1 MYQYI
6 SDLESRCPEHATE
19 GSISRLE
26 EIWDRRIEVITKL
39 LEQHLASLDPGAR
52 QPRLAMIAERQ
63 ANSKTHE
70 RTEGADTAG
79 QAMLGDSCIAQKVQE
94 EPKTSI
100 SFGVKVEPPDL
111 PCREDI
117 LVEGGDAAPK
127 SCLPSLE
134 MRSPTAAGGL
144 DPTGNTSKAA

>member
-1 MYQYI
+1 M
-6 SDLESRCPEHATE
+6 
-19 GSISRLE
+19 
-26 EIWDRRIEVITKL
+26 
-39 LEQHLASLDPGAR
+39 EQHLASLDPGAR